1 MDLKKANLYL
11 LSGFY
16 VFAGANHFINSDF
29 YFALIP
35 DYLPFHGAIN
45 FISGFIE
52 ILLGCGVLFQ
62 KTRKISSY
70 LIVLMLVSFIP
81 AHIYFLQ
88 IGSCIEGGIC
98 VSEWISW
105 VRLLVIHPLLIIW
118 ALSIKNVESKSSNQT
133 NNSKLC

>member
-16 VFAGANHFINSDF
+16 VFAGVNHFIDPDF

-35 DYLPFHGAIN
+35 DYLPFHEAIN
-45 FISGFIE
+45 YLSGFIE

-70 LIVLMLVSFIP
+70 LIVLMLLSFTP

-88 IGSCIEGGIC
+88 IGSCVEGGLC

-118 ALSIKNVESKSSNQT
+118 ALSIKNVEK
-133 NNSKLC
+133 